1 MEEQVVILN
10 RMAVVGPVKKMT
22 SFQDWG
28 KVREFA
34 VWIYGE
40 EYQAEGRTCAKA
52 FRQEYVC

>member
-1 MEEQVVILN
+1 
-10 RMAVVGPVKKMT
+10 MAVVGPIKKMT

-34 VWIYGE
+34 VWIYRE
-40 EYQAEGRTCAKA
+40 EYQAERRTCAKA

>member
-1 MEEQVVILN
+1 
-10 RMAVVGPVKKMT
+10 MAVVGPIKKMT

-34 VWIYGE
+34 AWIYGE
-40 EYQAEGRTCAKA
+40 EYQAEGRAYVKA